1 VSAAGEI
8 ADAYGHC
15 ESVTR
20 AQAAN
25 FFYGIRLLPRD
36 RRRAMCAV
44 YAFARRV
51 DDIGDGTLEPE
62 EKLRRLDRE
71 AAALAAIAPPG
82 AGAGTGAGSGSGAGE
97 DPVTPSGASR
107 CQATP

>member
-1 VSAAGEI
+1 MSAAGEI
-8 ADAYGHC
+8 ADAYRHC

-20 AQAAN
+20 RQAAN

-51 DDIGDGTLEPE
+51 DDIGDGTLARE
-62 EKLRRLDRE
+62 EKLRRLDD
-71 AAALAAIAPPG
+71 AGALAAAVPVRPR
-82 AGAGTGAGSGSGAGE
+82 GS
-97 DPVTPSGASR
+97 PSR
-107 CQATP
+107 CAAAPAAAPWTARIP